1 FDQLP
6 AGTVDSLLKPENK
19 SMLTKILTYHVVA
32 GTYDAK
38 TLAGLIAKGKG
49 KARLKTVS
57 GGTLWA
63 MMDGSDIVLRDEK
76 GGTSKV
82 TTGQDKKSLYARLGG
97 YDAIALVVDDFITR
111 LATDKRF
118 EKFFTGFSDDSKKR
132 LRQHILDQFCA
143 AAGGPCVY
151 TGREMRTSH
160 KGLGI
165 TEADWD
171 AAAKHLVDALDKYRV
186 PEAEKNELLAFVVTQ
201 KKDIV
206 EK

>member
-1 FDQLP
+1 MIKRLSIAICLVAIMGAAVSAQTP
-6 AGTVDSLLKPENK
+6 KNTATSGTIS
-19 SMLTKILTYHVVA
+19 
-32 GTYDAK
+32 
-38 TLAGLIAKGKG
+38 
-49 KARLKTVS
+49 TV
-57 GGTLWA
+57 
-63 MMDGSDIVLRDEK
+63 
-76 GGTSKV
+76 
-82 TTGQDKKSLYARLGG
+82 QDKKSLYARLGG

-160 KGLGI
+160 KGLSI

-171 AAAKHLVDALDKYRV
+171 AAAKHLVAALDKYKV
-186 PEAEKNELLAFVVTQ
+186 PDTEKNDLLAFVVTQ

>member
-1 FDQLP
+1 MIKKFAIAFCVLIAVSGSGLAQQPQQTMNAAISGPISAP
-6 AGTVDSLLKPENK
+6 AG
-19 SMLTKILTYHVVA
+19 
-32 GTYDAK
+32 
-38 TLAGLIAKGKG
+38 
-49 KARLKTVS
+49 
-57 GGTLWA
+57 
-63 MMDGSDIVLRDEK
+63 
-76 GGTSKV
+76 
-82 TTGQDKKSLYARLGG
+82 GQEKKSLYTRLGG
-97 YDAIALVVDDFITR
+97 YDAIAAVVDDFITR

-118 EKFFTGFSDDSKKR
+118 ERFFTGFSDDSKKR

-151 TGREMRTSH
+151 TGREMRTVH

-171 AAAKHLVDALDKYRV
+171 AAAKHLVEALDKYKV

>member
-1 FDQLP
+1 VNLMIKRISLVICLLGTMGVTAMTQTP
-6 AGTVDSLLKPENK
+6 KNSSTTGTV
-19 SMLTKILTYHVVA
+19 A
-32 GTYDAK
+32 
-38 TLAGLIAKGKG
+38 
-49 KARLKTVS
+49 
-57 GGTLWA
+57 A
-63 MMDGSDIVLRDEK
+63 M
-76 GGTSKV
+76 
-82 TTGQDKKSLYARLGG
+82 QDKKPLYTRLGG

-118 EKFFTGFSDDSKKR
+118 ERFFSGFSDDSKKR

-171 AAAKHLVDALDKYRV
+171 AAAKHLVAALDKYKV
-186 PEAEKNELLAFVVTQ
+186 PAAEKDELLAFVVAQ

>member
-1 FDQLP
+1 MIKKLAIAFCVLTAISVSALAQQPQQTMNAPISRSISTP
-6 AGTVDSLLKPENK
+6 AG
-19 SMLTKILTYHVVA
+19 
-32 GTYDAK
+32 
-38 TLAGLIAKGKG
+38 
-49 KARLKTVS
+49 
-57 GGTLWA
+57 
-63 MMDGSDIVLRDEK
+63 
-76 GGTSKV
+76 
-82 TTGQDKKSLYARLGG
+82 GQDKKSLYTRLGG

-118 EKFFTGFSDDSKKR
+118 ERFFTGFSDDSKKR

-171 AAAKHLVDALDKYRV
+171 AAKHLVAALDKYKV
-186 PEAEKNELLAFVVTQ
+186 PEAEKNELLAFVVSQ